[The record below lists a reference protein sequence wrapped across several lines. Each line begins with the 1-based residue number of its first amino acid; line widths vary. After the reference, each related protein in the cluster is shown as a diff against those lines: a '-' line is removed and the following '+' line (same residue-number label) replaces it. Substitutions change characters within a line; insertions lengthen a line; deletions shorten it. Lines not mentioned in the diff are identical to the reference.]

1 MPWST
6 GPDFWNA
13 ISMLILA
20 VISGLVSISTRLIA
34 GQMFTWLWFI
44 SQLFSAVLAGYI
56 AWDMYPYV
64 KDLIPVWCTQTLVV
78 SVAAHFGGKLFALVE
93 KVFYKRTGIDPIN

>member
-6 GPDFWNA
+6 GPDFWSA
-13 ISMLILA
+13 LSMLILA
-20 VISGLVSISTRLIA
+20 LVSGLVSIATRLLA
-34 GQMFTWLWFI
+34 GQMFTWLWFT
-44 SQLFSAVLAGYI
+44 SQVTSAILAGYL

-64 KDLIPVWCTQTLVV
+64 ADVIPPWCTQAMIV
-78 SVAAHFGGKLFALVE
+78 SVAAHFGGKLFILVE